1 MKENEYT
8 IMIVTPTYNR
18 AYILGN
24 LYQSL
29 LKQTKKDFYWMIVDD
44 GSTDNTE
51 VLVKEWII
59 DNKIQIQY
67 LKIENSGKSAAINCA
82 LDVAKGKLFFCVDSD
97 DYLNDMAIEKIL
109 ENYEKLDSGLIGMVA
124 GMRNYRTNEPVTIFG
139 GKRNT
144 GKLKELY
151 DVNEISG
158 DTALIY
164 KMEIITKYRFPQFE
178 NEKFVPENYLRDLL
192 DREGELYIIKEYIC
206 MIDYLQDG
214 YTKKIKKTIF
224 ENPNGYYAYISQR
237 LRFDKG
243 FFCVFFDN
251 IRCVSIN
258 MVRKQRNI
266 LLGTRSSCFLFLVIP
281 LAVLYYMTTFYRYE
295 KNKK

>member
-109 ENYEKLDSGLIGMVA
+109 ENYEKS
-124 GMRNYRTNEPVTIFG
+124 
-139 GKRNT
+139 
-144 GKLKELY
+144 
-151 DVNEISG
+151 
-158 DTALIY
+158 
-164 KMEIITKYRFPQFE
+164 
-178 NEKFVPENYLRDLL
+178 
-192 DREGELYIIKEYIC
+192 
-206 MIDYLQDG
+206 
-214 YTKKIKKTIF
+214 
-224 ENPNGYYAYISQR
+224 
-237 LRFDKG
+237 
-243 FFCVFFDN
+243 
-251 IRCVSIN
+251 
-258 MVRKQRNI
+258 
-266 LLGTRSSCFLFLVIP
+266 
-281 LAVLYYMTTFYRYE
+281 
-295 KNKK
+295 